1 MKGFPVFNSI
11 KKYRE
16 LQRKCFSSV
25 RLRTTNIIMVST
37 LPAVSNPCTLPIRLA
52 FEYTVACIDDS
63 HPIRLID
70 AVPAPSHP
78 FITMVHICTSAISTF
93 CNRSIILWSQMRLI
107 VCLQKS
113 YCLDPVILQN
123 QDFPRM
129 SHRIGLR
136 MFMEIQIFSKYN

>member
-25 RLRTTNIIMVST
+25 RLRTTNIIIVFT

-52 FEYTVACIDDS
+52 FEYTAACIDDS

-70 AVPAPSHP
+70 AVPPLSSLYYNGSHLY
-78 FITMVHICTSAISTF
+78 ISDWHF
-93 CNRSIILWSQMRLI
+93 
-107 VCLQKS
+107 
-113 YCLDPVILQN
+113 
-123 QDFPRM
+123 F
-129 SHRIGLR
+129 
-136 MFMEIQIFSKYN
+136 